1 MKRTR
6 TRYLDLA
13 LSLAIPP
20 MLLAAAVAGQED
32 SLDRQMKRLVPDA
45 VDCGTVNLSGANR
58 TAVNACVTKHFL
70 ADRSFKARYEC
81 LSEDSSCSWGL
92 ILTKRPGGVAIV
104 SYDSMGC
111 PGSPPSPYCGTQVQ
125 YCDDAKLIPMGDH
138 LKVRCIREFE
148 L

>member
-6 TRYLDLA
+6 TVFVDLL
-13 LSLAIPP
+13 LSLAIAPIF
-20 MLLAAAVAGQED
+20 LAAGPAGHED
-32 SLDRQMKRLVPDA
+32 SLDRQMRRLAPDA
-45 VDCGTVNLSGANR
+45 VDCGQVDLSGANR

-81 LSEDSSCSWGL
+81 LGEDSTCFWGL
-92 ILTKRPGGVAIV
+92 ILAKRPGGVAV
-104 SYDSMGC
+104 VWYDSMGC

-125 YCDDAKLIPMGDH
+125 YCDDAKLIPIGDH